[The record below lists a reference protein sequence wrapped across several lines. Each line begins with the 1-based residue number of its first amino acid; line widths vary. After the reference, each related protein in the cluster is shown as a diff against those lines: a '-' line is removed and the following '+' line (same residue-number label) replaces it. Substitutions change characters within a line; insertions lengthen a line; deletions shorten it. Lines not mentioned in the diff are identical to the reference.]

1 MHPSGLIDPFVD
13 HAQAILP
20 KSKALDNRTLRS
32 GGWKPGAIIIIAASN
47 YTKCTLQRD
56 CFETHTVPS
65 VARECKKGNIPSPSL
80 ARYIIQY
87 RCVTALQTRNFEEL
101 RKYDTT

>member
-1 MHPSGLIDPFVD
+1 M
-13 HAQAILP
+13 P
-20 KSKALDNRTLRS
+20 KRFCQNLKHWTTGPLDRE
-32 GGWKPGAIIIIAASN
+32 GGAIIIIAASN

-65 VARECKKGNIPSPSL
+65 IARECKMGDILSPSL

-87 RCVTALQTRNFEEL
+87 RCVTVLQTRDFEEL